1 MKTGE
6 MKRLILSCCG
16 AIAFLFAF
24 SLVPISHAQSDTKVE
39 HDPCA
44 LPKIRTDQRPDPGGP
59 PTIVSV
65 GIRMFDLSEIN
76 DVNQTLTGDFVVR
89 LTWTD
94 PRLADFAG
102 CQVPLASVWS
112 PQIDFLNSGRMFPRG
127 PDQVDIGRDGKV
139 QYLQRYRGPLATYH
153 NLEEFPFDA
162 HNFRIWLSSFEYS
175 ENQVQ
180 LVVDEKM
187 TGRRKLLN
195 ISDWTINGVKGSIDR
210 TFAEAFGRF
219 HSLYEF
225 EISAQRQT
233 GYYLWKVIMPL
244 CLIVFMSWTVFWIS
258 PTLFA
263 LQIGLSATSMLTLIA
278 FQFAMASILPRIS
291 YFTTLDKFITGS
303 TVLVFLALFESLT
316 TSFLVSRKKTE
327 LALRIDNVCRIAFPL
342 TFVLMVL
349 VVFFR

>member
-1 MKTGE
+1 
-6 MKRLILSCCG
+6 
-16 AIAFLFAF
+16 
-24 SLVPISHAQSDTKVE
+24 
-39 HDPCA
+39 
-44 LPKIRTDQRPDPGGP
+44 
-59 PTIVSV
+59 
-65 GIRMFDLSEIN
+65 
-76 DVNQTLTGDFVVR
+76 
-89 LTWTD
+89 
-94 PRLADFAG
+94 
-102 CQVPLASVWS
+102 
-112 PQIDFLNSGRMFPRG
+112 
-127 PDQVDIGRDGKV
+127 VDIGRNGKV
-139 QYLQRYRGPLATYH
+139 QYLQRYRSPLATYH
-153 NLEEFPFDA
+153 NLKKFPFDA
-162 HNFRIWLSSFEYS
+162 HKFRIWLSSFEYA
-175 ENQVQ
+175 ENEVQ

-195 ISDWTINGVKGSIDR
+195 ISDWTINGVKGGIDR

-225 EISAQRQT
+225 QISAKRQT

-258 PTLFA
+258 PTQFA
-263 LQIGLSATSMLTLIA
+263 PQLGLSATSMLTLIA

-291 YFTTLDKFITGS
+291 YFTVLDKFITGS
-303 TVLVFLALFESLT
+303 TVLVFLALLESVT